1 MRAFVITGPHEASV
15 QEVREPEA
23 GPGQVVVEVVR
34 AGVCGTDVE
43 FFTGTMPYLHDG
55 QASYPIRIG
64 HEWCGHVAVLGEGVD
79 SSWEGAFVTGDT
91 MLGCG
96 RCDRCRSGRHHVCEE
111 RHEVG
116 VRRGWHGAL
125 AERLLVPASS
135 LKRLPNGMAPT
146 AAALVEPGGSA
157 VRAIEAAAVRSGSRL
172 CVWGAGT
179 LGLLALQFAR
189 AGGVVVDIVD
199 PRPESRALAL
209 ELGAREALSPSDP
222 LSAGYEAMIDMSVGS
237 DVPACAVE
245 QVEPAGRV
253 VLVGLAPNPSMLDT
267 RRAVLRDVTV
277 VGILAASAGLERA
290 IELLAGGRIRVE
302 PLVAA
307 TVGLD
312 KVADVLGG
320 LIGSPS
326 GAPKFLVSPTGRGE
340 ERSV

>member
-1 MRAFVITGPHEASV
+1 MRAFVITGPNEGSV
-15 QEVREPEA
+15 QEVPEPEA
-23 GPGQVVVEVVR
+23 GPGQVVVEVVC

-43 FFTGTMPYLHDG
+43 FFTGMMPYLHDG

-64 HEWCGHVAVLGEGVD
+64 HEWCGRVAVLGEGVD
-79 SSWEGAFVTGDT
+79 PSWVGASVTGDT

-125 AERLLVPASS
+125 AERLLVPASA
-135 LKRLPNGMAPT
+135 LKRLPDDMAPT
-146 AAALVEPGGSA
+146 TAALVEPGGSA
-157 VRAIEAAAVRSGSRL
+157 VRAIEAAGVGSGSTL
-172 CVWGAGT
+172 CVWGGGT
-179 LGLLALQFAR
+179 LGLLALQFAL

-199 PRPESRALAL
+199 PRPTSRALAI
-209 ELGAREALSPSDP
+209 ELGARQALSPDGFVG
-222 LSAGYEAMIDMSVGS
+222 AGYDAVIDMSVGPE
-237 DVPACAVE
+237 VPSIAVE

-253 VLVGLAPNPSMLDT
+253 VLVGLAPSPSMLDT
-267 RRAVLRDVTV
+267 RRAVLRDVTLI
-277 VGILAASAGLERA
+277 GILAATAGLERA

-312 KVADVLGG
+312 EVADVLGG
-320 LIGSPS
+320 LVASPS
-326 GAPKFLVSPTGRGE
+326 GAPKFLVDPAR
-340 ERSV
+340 

>member
-15 QEVREPEA
+15 QEVQEPEA

-43 FFTGTMPYLHDG
+43 FFTGTMPYLQDG
-55 QASYPIRIG
+55 QATYPMRIG
-64 HEWCGHVAVLGEGVD
+64 HEWCGRVAALGQGVD
-79 SSWEGAFVTGDT
+79 TSWVGAFVTGDT

-96 RCDRCRSGRHHVCEE
+96 RCDRCRSGKHHVCGE

-125 AERLLVPASS
+125 AERLLLPAGA
-135 LKRLPNGMAPT
+135 LKRLPNGMSPT

-157 VRAIEAAAVRSGSRL
+157 VRAIEAAGVRSGSRL

-179 LGLLALQFAR
+179 LGLLALQFAL
-189 AGGVVVDIVD
+189 AEEVVVDIVD
-199 PRPESRALAL
+199 PRPTSRALAL
-209 ELGAREALSPSDP
+209 ELGAREAFSSGEALT
-222 LSAGYEAMIDMSVGS
+222 AGYDAMIDMSFGS
-237 DVPACAVE
+237 EVPACALE
-245 QVEPAGRV
+245 RVEPAGRV
-253 VLVGLAPNPSMLDT
+253 VLVGLAPAPSMLDT

-277 VGILAASAGLERA
+277 IGILAASAGLGRA

-312 KVADVLGG
+312 EVADVLDG
-320 LIGSPS
+320 LMASPS
-326 GAPKFLVSPTGRGE
+326 GAPKFLVEPAR
-340 ERSV
+340 